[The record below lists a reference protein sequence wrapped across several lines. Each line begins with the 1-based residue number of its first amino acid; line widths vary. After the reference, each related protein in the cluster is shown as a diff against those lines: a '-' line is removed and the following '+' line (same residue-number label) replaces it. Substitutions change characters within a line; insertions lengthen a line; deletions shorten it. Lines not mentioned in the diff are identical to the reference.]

1 MAEEIKVFATDKLS
15 FYERFSVQ
23 LLLISIA
30 IIKCAFVIFLFP
42 NNTVIL
48 FLTIVIIFLIV
59 ILSVLIYRSVNYIY
73 EIQIDAN
80 KVRILGERYNE
91 KWIEET
97 EIQNL
102 DISINVKHTKTGD
115 HYYLVIKSNDKT
127 FVVNKLFN
135 WNYFILYKLYEEF
148 KEAKSEKIM
157 KDEKFLLNGIEKKAK
172 HELQWRS

>member
-1 MAEEIKVFATDKLS
+1 MTEDVKIFATDKLS

-48 FLTIVIIFLIV
+48 FLTVVIILLIA

-80 KVRILGERYNE
+80 EVRILGERYNE
-91 KWIEET
+91 KWIEEN

-102 DISINVKHTKTGD
+102 NISINVKHTKNGN
-115 HYYLVIKSNDKT
+115 HYYLVIKSSNKT
-127 FVVNKLFN
+127 FVINKLFN

-148 KEAKSEKIM
+148 KAAKSEKIIR
-157 KDEKFLLNGIEKKAK
+157 DEKFLLSAIEKKAK
-172 HELQWRS
+172 EELQWRD